1 MKPNKLVYIEP
12 PASCLQLTM
21 CQAML
26 LLVQLTLL
34 QAMCDCQTPKP
45 VVKTELPRSNVGL
58 LSEMVLRIVVTR

>member
-34 QAMCDCQTPKP
+34 QAMCDCQIRSLLLKP
-45 VVKTELPRSNVGL
+45 NSPEA
-58 LSEMVLRIVVTR
+58 MWDCCLRWF